1 MYDDFPTKDRSK
13 AARRRKDHIRK
24 LEKAKEVGKKTF
36 RYGAVHYER
45 DELEKMIDT
54 WARHHAEN
62 LAACSCD
69 MCGNVRRHWK
79 DITLAEKK
87 NLLAYQEQLNT
98 LDSDE

>member
-1 MYDDFPTKDRSK
+1 MDNDFPIKDRSK
-13 AARRRKDHIRK
+13 ASKRRHNHLRK
-24 LEKAKEVGKKTF
+24 LEKAKEVGKKMY
-36 RYGAVHYER
+36 RYSSFNYSQEQIEHF
-45 DELEKMIDT
+45 IDT

-79 DITLAEKK
+79 ELTLAEKK
-87 NLLAYQEQLNT
+87 NLVAYKEQLNM